1 MTNYIKGLVAASLIF
16 ANGGLAETCG
26 VGYFDHGW
34 NMFHELDFAIARAN
48 AALEINPK
56 DVNAFV
62 KRGMAR
68 GDKGD
73 VDGAIAD
80 FTEALQI
87 DPKCVLAY
95 YARGRA
101 RSAKGELR
109 GAVADYTSTVKVY
122 PKCAVA
128 YYARGQIKRTR
139 GDLAGAIADFSD
151 AVASYPDYSR
161 AYFAR
166 GRAEY
171 LDGNL
176 PAAIADYTRAL
187 DLNPRFPD
195 ARRHRAAARVLTRDW
210 TGALEDYRQVCDLS
224 EFDDQY
230 THLLIWAVR
239 SRLGETADADKELA
253 DYLGQHPTTTP
264 RGWLSGLADYLLG
277 NIPEHD
283 ILIAA
288 NASSSP
294 WINADRLC
302 NAWFFIGIK
311 KVVAGDNDAAAD
323 DFRKCIATKSKG
335 WSAYTFAQTELK
347 ALAR

>member
-1 MTNYIKGLVAASLIF
+1 VACLAF
-16 ANGGLAETCG
+16 ANCGGAEAG
-26 VGYFDHGW
+26 GIGYFGDGW
-34 NMFHELDFAIARAN
+34 NMFHELDFAIAAAN
-48 AALEINPK
+48 EELEINPK

-80 FTEALQI
+80 FTDALKT

-101 RSAKGELR
+101 KWAKGDQG
-109 GAVADYTSTVKVY
+109 GALADFTDALKID
-122 PKCAVA
+122 PKCALA
-128 YYARGQIKRTR
+128 CYARGQIKRTR
-139 GDLAGAIADFSD
+139 GNLAGAIADFSD

-176 PAAIADYTRAL
+176 PAAMADYTRAL
-187 DLNPRFPD
+187 ELDPKFLD

-210 TGALEDYRQVCDLS
+210 PGALEDYRRVCDLS

-230 THLLIWAVR
+230 SHLLIWAVH

-253 DYLGQHPTTTP
+253 DYLGRHRKTSP
-264 RGWLSGLADYLLG
+264 RGWISSVADYLLG
-277 NIPEHD
+277 NISEHD
-283 ILIAA
+283 ILVAA

-294 WINADRLC
+294 WIDANRLC
-302 NAWFFIGIK
+302 NAWFFIGMK
-311 KVVAGDNDAAAD
+311 KLVAGDNDAAAD
-323 DFRKCIATKSKG
+323 DFWKCIATKSKG
-335 WSAYTFAQTELK
+335 WSAYTFAQAELK
-347 ALAR
+347 ALTR